1 MGVAAEAPGREA
13 FHLNLF
19 LPSNLTGSL
28 CLPEEEPLCNG
39 PRQFIQ
45 LPGSGPDARDFEA
58 DREKLE
64 PAKRKATLRMK
75 RWGKT
80 DKVVIP

>member
-1 MGVAAEAPGREA
+1 M
-13 FHLNLF
+13 
-19 LPSNLTGSL
+19 
-28 CLPEEEPLCNG
+28 PEEEPLCNG

-64 PAKRKATLRMK
+64 ATKRKATQRMK
-75 RWGKT
+75 RRGKT
-80 DKVVIP
+80 DKIVITLT